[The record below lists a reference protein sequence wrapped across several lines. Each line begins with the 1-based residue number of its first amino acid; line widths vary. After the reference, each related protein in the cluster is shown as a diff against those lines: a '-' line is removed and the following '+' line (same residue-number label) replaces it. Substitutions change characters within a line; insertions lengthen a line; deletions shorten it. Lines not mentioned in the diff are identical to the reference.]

1 MFVEFVQDKVEG
13 LQSYEDEEGGCGS
26 EDVHASSAGQT
37 DGRCDPETG
46 GGGESAYHILAFVED
61 DGSCTDET
69 DTGNDLGSDT
79 RHIPAVFRRG
89 QGPFEAVGRDDHKQ
103 GRA

>member
-1 MFVEFVQDKVEG
+1 MLVEFVQDKVEG

-46 GGGESAYHILAFVED
+46 GCGESAYHILAFVED
-61 DGSCTDET
+61 DGES
-69 DTGNDLGSDT
+69 
-79 RHIPAVFRRG
+79 HFI
-89 QGPFEAVGRDDHKQ
+89 KQ
-103 GRA
+103 MNNEVNEEGT